1 MDAGVV
7 ALQNDYTTL
16 SLQVQSV
23 VDLIAQLRASI
34 AAGGVDP
41 VDEAALVQLD
51 TQLQALSTALGG
63 AITPPA
69 VVPAAAKPAA

>member
-7 ALQNDYTTL
+7 ALQNDYAAL
-16 SLQVQSV
+16 SVQVKSV

-51 TQLQALSTALGG
+51 TQLQALGAALGG
-63 AITPPA
+63 ALTPPA
-69 VVPAAAKPAA
+69 AKPVA